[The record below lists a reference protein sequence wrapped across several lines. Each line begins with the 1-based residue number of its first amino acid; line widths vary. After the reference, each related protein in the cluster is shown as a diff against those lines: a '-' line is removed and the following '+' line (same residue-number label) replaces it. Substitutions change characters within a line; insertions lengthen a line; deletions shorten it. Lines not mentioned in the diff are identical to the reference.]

1 MQSIY
6 QVQSE
11 KYVTVDALDK
21 RYEIQAMLSFDF
33 FCSQPFYLPHAS
45 TLFEPILDSCIF

>member
-21 RYEIQAMLSFDF
+21 RYEIQVMLSFDF
-33 FCSQPFYLPHAS
+33 FLLAAVLPPTREYA
-45 TLFEPILDSCIF
+45 F